1 MNQVV
6 LTGRLVKDFIQKE
19 DMFVSKIRLTNNDA
33 NEISF
38 RVTNS
43 MYEENLKQFIRVGS
57 IIGVKGHLIGSKN
70 GLRLIADK
78 IITFLN

>member
-6 LTGRLVKDFIQKE
+6 LTGRLIKDFIRKE
-19 DMFVSKIRLTNNDA
+19 DMWVSKIRLTDNDA

-43 MYEENLKQFIRVGS
+43 MYENLKQFIGVGS
-57 IIGVKGHLIGSKN
+57 IVGIKGHLIGTKN

-78 IITFLN
+78 ITFLN

>member
-1 MNQVV
+1 MNQVI
-6 LTGRLVKDFIQKE
+6 LTGRIIKDFIQKE
-19 DMFVSKIRLTNNDA
+19 DMCVSKIRLNDNDA

-43 MYEENLKQFIRVGS
+43 MYENLKQFVRVGS

-78 IITFLN
+78 ITFLN

>member
-6 LTGRLVKDFIQKE
+6 LIGRLVKDFIQKE

-43 MYEENLKQFIRVGS
+43 MYENL
-57 IIGVKGHLIGSKN
+57 
-70 GLRLIADK
+70 
-78 IITFLN
+78 TFLSFLFYNIII

>member
-1 MNQVV
+1 MNQVI
-6 LTGRLVKDFIQKE
+6 LTGRIIKDFIQKE
-19 DMFVSKIRLTNNDA
+19 DMWVSKIRLTDNDA

-43 MYEENLKQFIRVGS
+43 MYENLKQFIGVGS

-78 IITFLN
+78 ITFLN

>member
-6 LTGRLVKDFIQKE
+6 LTGRLMKDFIQKG
-19 DMFVSKIRLTNNDA
+19 DMWVSKIRLTDNDA

-43 MYEENLKQFIRVGS
+43 MYENLKQFVGVGS
-57 IIGVKGHLIGSKN
+57 MVGIKGHLIGSRN
-70 GLRLIADK
+70 GSRLIADK
-78 IITFLN
+78 ITFLN

>member
-1 MNQVV
+1 MNQVI
-6 LTGRLVKDFIQKE
+6 LTGRIIKDFIQKE
-19 DMFVSKIRLTNNDA
+19 DMWVSKIRLTDNDA

-38 RVTNS
+38 RVTNN
-43 MYEENLKQFIRVGS
+43 MYENLKQFIGVGS

-78 IITFLN
+78 ITFLN

>member
-1 MNQVV
+1 MNQVI
-6 LTGRLVKDFIQKE
+6 LTGRIIKDFIQKE
-19 DMFVSKIRLTNNDA
+19 DMWVSKIRLTDNDA

-43 MYEENLKQFIRVGS
+43 MYENLKQFIRVGS
-57 IIGVKGHLIGSKN
+57 IIGIKGHLIGSKN

-78 IITFLN
+78 ITFLS

>member
-1 MNQVV
+1 MW
-6 LTGRLVKDFIQKE
+6 
-19 DMFVSKIRLTNNDA
+19 VSKIRLTDNDA

-43 MYEENLKQFIRVGS
+43 MYENLKQFIRVGS

-78 IITFLN
+78 ITFLN

>member
-1 MNQVV
+1 MNQVI
-6 LTGRLVKDFIQKE
+6 LIGRLTKYFIQKE

-43 MYEENLKQFIRVGS
+43 MYENIKQFIRVGS
-57 IIGVKGHLIGSKN
+57 AIGVKGHLIGNKN

-78 IITFLN
+78 ITFLN

>member
-1 MNQVV
+1 MNQVI
-6 LTGRLVKDFIQKE
+6 LTGRIMKDFIQKE
-19 DMFVSKIRLTNNDA
+19 DMWVSKIRLTDNDA

-38 RVTNS
+38 RVTKS
-43 MYEENLKQFIRVGS
+43 MYENLKQLIRVGS

-78 IITFLN
+78 ITFLN

>member
-1 MNQVV
+1 MNQVI
-6 LTGRLVKDFIQKE
+6 LTGRIIKDFIQKE
-19 DMFVSKIRLTNNDA
+19 EMWVSKIRLTDNDA

-43 MYEENLKQFIRVGS
+43 MYENLKQFIRVGS

-78 IITFLN
+78 ITFLN

>member
-1 MNQVV
+1 MNQVI
-6 LTGRLVKDFIQKE
+6 LTGSIIKDFIQKE
-19 DMFVSKIRLTNNDA
+19 DMWVYKIRLTDNDA

-43 MYEENLKQFIRVGS
+43 MYENLKQFIRVGS
-57 IIGVKGHLIGSKN
+57 IIGIKGHLIGSKN

-78 IITFLN
+78 ITFLN

>member
-6 LTGRLVKDFIQKE
+6 LTGHLIKDFIQKE
-19 DMFVSKIRLTNNDA
+19 DMWVSKIILTDNDA

-43 MYEENLKQFIRVGS
+43 MYENLKQFIRVGS

-78 IITFLN
+78 ITFLN

>member
-1 MNQVV
+1 MNQVI
-6 LTGRLVKDFIQKE
+6 LTGLIIKDFIQKE
-19 DMFVSKIRLTNNDA
+19 DMWVSKIRLTDNDA

-43 MYEENLKQFIRVGS
+43 MYENLKQFIRVGS

-78 IITFLN
+78 ITFLN

>member
-1 MNQVV
+1 MNQVM
-6 LTGRLVKDFIQKE
+6 LIGRLVKDFIQKE
-19 DMFVSKIRLTNNDA
+19 DMLVSKIRLTDNDA

-43 MYEENLKQFIRVGS
+43 MYENLKQFIRVGS

-78 IITFLN
+78 ITFLN

>member
-1 MNQVV
+1 MNQVI
-6 LTGRLVKDFIQKE
+6 LTGRIIKDFIQKE
-19 DMFVSKIRLTNNDA
+19 DMWVSKIRLTDNDA

-43 MYEENLKQFIRVGS
+43 MYENLKQFIGVGS
-57 IIGVKGHLIGSKN
+57 IIGIKGHLIGSKN

-78 IITFLN
+78 ITFLN

>member
-6 LTGRLVKDFIQKE
+6 LTGRLIKDFIQKE
-19 DMFVSKIRLTNNDA
+19 DMWVSKIRLTDNDA

-38 RVTNS
+38 RVTNG
-43 MYEENLKQFIRVGS
+43 MYENLKQYIRIGS
-57 IIGVKGHLIGSKN
+57 IVGIKGHLIGSKN

-78 IITFLN
+78 ITFLS

>member
-1 MNQVV
+1 MNQVI
-6 LTGRLVKDFIQKE
+6 LTGRIIKDFIQKE
-19 DMFVSKIRLTNNDA
+19 DMWVSKIRLTDNDA

-43 MYEENLKQFIRVGS
+43 MYENLKQFIKVGS

-78 IITFLN
+78 ITFLR